1 VELALEELI
10 NSATEE
16 ERQTLKEILDS
27 WSTSPA
33 AISKAFQKRSLNIF
47 QRVAGSTRTYNEILF
62 GVASEHG
69 VYRRFFETAEDLE
82 RRLIRIASASTINGV
97 SASPGATGMHTMLR
111 LWTITRSTHG

>member
-82 RRLIRIASASTINGV
+82 RRLIRINDQW
-97 SASPGATGMHTMLR
+97 R
-111 LWTITRSTHG
+111 LCFTWRDGNAHYVEIVDHH